1 MSTDIATS
9 SQTDRL
15 IGKVKWFNNKAG
27 YGFITV
33 SDGEL
38 ADKDIFVHYSNINVS
53 NSQYK
58 YLVQGEYVEFC
69 VSKTDGGPHEF
80 QATEISGIKGGA
92 IMCETR
98 RVSRE
103 SAPPRATDADASED
117 RPLRRSSSSS
127 RPDDRRPVDRRP
139 DDRRPTDR
147 RPPTKK
153 PASKKPPTKKPVEDT
168 DTEGF
173 TTVMKRPVVNAE

>member
-1 MSTDIATS
+1 MSTDIAT

-33 SDGEL
+33 SDGEF
-38 ADKDIFVHYSNINVS
+38 ANKDIFVHYSNINVS

-58 YLVQGEYVEFC
+58 YLVQGEYVEFSI
-69 VSKTDGGPHEF
+69 SKTDSGAHEF
-80 QATEISGIKGGA
+80 QATKITGIKGGS

-103 SAPPRATDADASED
+103 SAPVRDVDESKPIRRQSN
-117 RPLRRSSSSS
+117 RPLTR
-127 RPDDRRPVDRRP
+127 
-139 DDRRPTDR
+139 
-147 RPPTKK
+147 
-153 PASKKPPTKKPVEDT
+153 KPVTDSRTPVNEDVET
-168 DTEGF
+168 DGF
-173 TTVMKRPVVNAE
+173 TTIKKKSVRKNNA

>member
-58 YLVQGEYVEFC
+58 YLVQGEYVEFR
-69 VSKTDGGPHEF
+69 VSKTDGGAHEF
-80 QATEISGIKGGA
+80 QATEITGIKGGA

-98 RVSRE
+98 RVSRD
-103 SAPPRATDADASED
+103 SAPPRDREVDADEERP
-117 RPLRRSSSSS
+117 RPLRRSPTTS
-127 RPDDRRPVDRRP
+127 RPVA
-139 DDRRPTDR
+139 R
-147 RPPTKK
+147 RPP
-153 PASKKPPTKKPVEDT
+153 SKKPVVKKPVEDA
-168 DTEGF
+168 DAEGF
-173 TTVMKRPVVNAE
+173 TTVKKRLIRKTD

>member
-1 MSTDIATS
+1 MDGDIA
-9 SQTDRL
+9 TDRL

-58 YLVQGEYVEFC
+58 YLVQGEYVEFSI
-69 VSKTDGGPHEF
+69 SKTDGGAHEF
-80 QATEISGIKGGA
+80 QATEITGIKGGS

-103 SAPPRATDADASED
+103 SAPPRDQEQTED
-117 RPLRRSSSSS
+117 DTRPLRRTPTTT
-127 RPDDRRPVDRRP
+127 RPVTRRPISKRP
-139 DDRRPTDR
+139 V
-147 RPPTKK
+147 
-153 PASKKPPTKKPVEDT
+153 SKRSSDEADA
-168 DTEGF
+168 EGF
-173 TTVMKRPVVNAE
+173 TTVMKKPLRRVEA

>member
-33 SDGEL
+33 SDGDL
-38 ADKDIFVHYSNINVS
+38 ANKDIFVHYSNINVS

-69 VSKTDGGPHEF
+69 VSKTDGGAHEF

-103 SAPPRATDADASED
+103 SAPQRERDGDGDVDE
-117 RPLRRSSSSS
+117 RPLRRTPSNS
-127 RPDDRRPVDRRP
+127 RPAP
-139 DDRRPTDR
+139 R
-147 RPPTKK
+147 RPP
-153 PASKKPPTKKPVEDT
+153 SKKPVSKKPVETT
-168 DTEGF
+168 DEEGF
-173 TTVMKRPVVNAE
+173 TTIKKKPLRKADA